1 MENTHTKKYLGY
13 IPALDGLRAFAIIL
27 VMMAHSNFR
36 LFGNGGIGV
45 TLFFALSGFL
55 ITTLLLEEFDKNN
68 DISFKAFYVR
78 RTFRLFPALYTV
90 LFFVFIYSF
99 FFNYKVFPTV
109 FPEIIASGLYVY
121 NISWL
126 WNVKPLLLYHNWS
139 LGVEE
144 QFYVLWPITL
154 YVFMKN
160 KALKLASYLL
170 IALILFFWFTKLL
183 CVFNGTFFVF
193 VSSIID
199 ESIFLG
205 CLLAIVRWKGKL
217 NFSITKFWP
226 LFCLIS
232 IILVG
237 VFSNANL
244 GLYNPL
250 LHKIVSVF
258 ACVII
263 LYLVNEPN
271 GFIQNIFSNKVL
283 VFIGKISYSLYLWH
297 LPVFRI
303 FALHSTLNPRVSFI
317 AKILVSFCFAL
328 LSWYLV
334 EKISTNYGRS
344 LSKKIVK

>member
-1 MENTHTKKYLGY
+1 MENTLSKKLLGY
-13 IPALDGLRAFAIIL
+13 IPALDGVRAFAIIL

-68 DISFKAFYVR
+68 DISFKAFYMR

-99 FFNYKVFPTV
+99 FFNYKIFPTV
-109 FPEIIASGLYVY
+109 YPEIIASGLYVY

-144 QFYVLWPITL
+144 QFYLLWPITL
-154 YVFMKN
+154 YMFMKN

-170 IALILFFWFTKLL
+170 IAFISFFWVTKLL
-183 CVFNGTFFVF
+183 SVFSGTFFVF
-193 VSSIID
+193 ISQVID

-205 CLLAIVRWKGKL
+205 CLLAIVRWRGML
-217 NFSITKFWP
+217 NFTIPMIWP
-226 LFCLIS
+226 FLCLICIV
-232 IILVG
+232 IIG
-237 VFSNANL
+237 AFSNIDL

-250 LHKIVSVF
+250 LHKIVSIF
-258 ACVII
+258 ACIVI
-263 LYLVNEPN
+263 LYLVNNPK
-271 GFIQNIFSNKVL
+271 GFIYKAFSNKVM
-283 VFIGKISYSLYLWH
+283 VFLGKISYSLYLWH

-303 FALHSTLNPRVSFI
+303 FALHSTLNPRISFISKIFVSF
-317 AKILVSFCFAL
+317 FFAL

-334 EKISTNYGRS
+334 EKIATKYGRS